1 MEGIVLLC
9 FLVWLVVVV
18 LFGFLKEKRK
28 KSWTSKD
35 NKATVMVLLGTHCWV
50 ASFVWQVLWLM
61 RHSDPW
67 ITTMVSMFGLIC
79 ISRVLLTPDPLTLP
93 VILQA
98 LVFLYKIHFWLYI
111 SSGFIFLHRTLNEK
125 QMFFFIGKLGFFNQ
139 KKRKKKKKRNGYGAR
154 KTVQVTNKIFLLL

>member
-1 MEGIVLLC
+1 
-9 FLVWLVVVV
+9 
-18 LFGFLKEKRK
+18 
-28 KSWTSKD
+28 
-35 NKATVMVLLGTHCWV
+35 
-50 ASFVWQVLWLM
+50 
-61 RHSDPW
+61 
-67 ITTMVSMFGLIC
+67 MVSMFGLIC

-139 KKRKKKKKRNGYGAR
+139 KKRKKKKRNGYGAR

>member
-139 KKRKKKKKRNGYGAR
+139 KKRKKKKRNGYGAR